1 MVVFR
6 PIWTWAKK
14 KAVKIIKDS
23 MDKKYGP
30 TWQCIIG
37 EGMCFDLYYQDKTMF
52 YCYANGNLAVLLY
65 KS

>member
-1 MVVFR
+1 M
-6 PIWTWAKK
+6 
-14 KAVKIIKDS
+14 IKES

-37 EGMCFDLYYQDKTMF
+37 EGLCFDLYYQDKTMF
-52 YCYANGNLAVLLY
+52 YSFANGNLAVLLY